1 MWHKKALTILVA
13 THSPSFL
20 QVQVLVGAHDRRE
33 PEESIAVS
41 NIALHPS
48 WHPYNGYDFNHKTN
62 PDIAVLTLANPVTFT
77 EKVRPVCLPSDA
89 SLSFAGE
96 TATAAGWGYTDLNN
110 QGPFGSDLLKKVQ
123 VDVISGDQCR
133 AITNIF
139 GSMRWINE

>member
-48 WHPYNGYDFNHKTN
+48 WHPYNGYEFNHKTN
-62 PDIAVLTLANPVTFT
+62 PDLAVLTLAHPVTFT
-77 EKVRPVCLPSDA
+77 EKVRPLCLPSDG
-89 SLSFAGE
+89 SLFTGE
-96 TATAAGWGYTDLNN
+96 TATAAGWGNTRYWSTRHWLE
-110 QGPFGSDLLKKVQ
+110 KVQ
-123 VDVISGDQCR
+123 VEVISGDQCR
-133 AITNIF
+133 TMTNGL
-139 GSMRWINE
+139 GSSMKWINE

>member
-1 MWHKKALTILVA
+1 MA
-13 THSPSFL
+13 TRSPSFL

-48 WHPYNGYDFNHKTN
+48 WHPYNGYEFNHKTN

-77 EKVRPVCLPSDA
+77 DKVRPVCLPSNA

-96 TATAAGWGYTDLNN
+96 TATAAGWGR
-110 QGPFGSDLLKKVQ
+110 GGGDLLKKVQ

>member
-1 MWHKKALTILVA
+1 MA
-13 THSPSFL
+13 TRSPSFL

-48 WHPYNGYDFNHKTN
+48 WHPYNGYEFNHKTN

-77 EKVRPVCLPSDA
+77 DKVRPVCLPSNA

-96 TATAAGWGYTDLNN
+96 TATAAGWGR
-110 QGPFGSDLLKKVQ
+110 GGGDLLKKVQ

-133 AITNIF
+133 AVTSIF
-139 GSMRWINE
+139 GSMRMRWINE

>member
-1 MWHKKALTILVA
+1 M
-13 THSPSFL
+13 
-20 QVQVLVGAHDRRE
+20 QVLVGAHDWRE

-41 NIALHPS
+41 NIDLHPS
-48 WHPYNGYDFNHKTN
+48 WHPSNGYEFNHKTN

-77 EKVRPVCLPSDA
+77 EKVRPLCLPSDD
-89 SLSFAGE
+89 SLFAGE
-96 TATAAGWGYTDLNN
+96 TATAAGWGL
-110 QGPFGSDLLKKVQ
+110 GGGDLLKKVQ

>member
-1 MWHKKALTILVA
+1 MTILVS

-77 EKVRPVCLPSDA
+77 EKVRPLCLPSDD
-89 SLSFAGE
+89 SLFAGE
-96 TATAAGWGYTDLNN
+96 TATAAGWGW
-110 QGPFGSDLLKKVQ
+110 GGGDLLKKVQ